1 MMRVFGKLVI
11 LAGLGAL
18 LLSVTAQAQ
27 MYRWTD
33 DQGRVHY
40 SDSPPPAAAR
50 QERRVLDDRG
60 ITVRTLER
68 ARTPE
73 EIEAERLEQERLDQ
87 ARREREEQERR
98 DRVLL
103 QSFGSERELINAR
116 DDRVALL
123 DGTLTITR
131 EKIRGLREQLARL
144 EEREQR
150 LQSQGREVPVAI
162 VDDKAS
168 LDRQIDVQTRYLEDR
183 QAERERLVEQF
194 DADLARL
201 RELRAERR

>member
-1 MMRVFGKLVI
+1 MRVFGKLVI

-18 LLSVTAQAQ
+18 LASAAAQAQ

-50 QERRVLDDRG
+50 QERRVLDERG
-60 ITVRTLER
+60 ITVRTIER
-68 ARTPE
+68 AKTAE
-73 EIEAERLEQERLDQ
+73 EIEAERLEQERLEQ

-98 DRVLL
+98 DRILL
-103 QSFGSERELINAR
+103 QSFGSERELTSAR
-116 DDRVALL
+116 DDRLALL
-123 DGTLTITR
+123 DGTLAITR

-150 LQSQGREVPVAI
+150 LQSQGREVPAAMGE
-162 VDDKAS
+162 DKAS
-168 LDRQIDVQTRYLEDR
+168 LHRQVDTQTRYLEDR
-183 QAERERLVEQF
+183 QAERERLIDQF
-194 DADLARL
+194 EADLARL
-201 RELRAERR
+201 RELRAESR

>member
-1 MMRVFGKLVI
+1 MRVFGKLVI

-18 LLSVTAQAQ
+18 LVSATTQAQ

-50 QERRVLDDRG
+50 QERRVLDERG
-60 ITVRTLER
+60 ITVRTIER
-68 ARTPE
+68 AKTAE
-73 EIEAERLEQERLDQ
+73 EIEAERLEQERLEQ

-103 QSFGSERELINAR
+103 QSFGSERELISAR

-150 LQSQGREVPVAI
+150 LQSQGREVPAALGE
-162 VDDKAS
+162 DKAS
-168 LDRQIDVQTRYLEDR
+168 LHRQIDTQTRYLEDR
-183 QAERERLVEQF
+183 QAERERLIEQF
-194 DADLARL
+194 EADLARL
-201 RELRAERR
+201 RELRAESR